1 MEWYLVCIGYPVVF
15 VTGSQVLL
23 VLLTLAD
30 SNARMFKDTL
40 LRAGLKA
47 VGSLWDM
54 KSGLRIR
61 KKLEQLGPCRT
72 DHGFIA
78 KVHDLAPVTADVSKP
93 KLHREAHITY
103 DFRMMG
109 MGGCLQDLRLV
120 IKSRPDA
127 LLPKALLHGFVRS
140 VARI

>member
-1 MEWYLVCIGYPVVF
+1 
-15 VTGSQVLL
+15 
-23 VLLTLAD
+23 
-30 SNARMFKDTL
+30 MFKDTL

-54 KSGLRIR
+54 KSGWRIR
-61 KKLEQLGPCRT
+61 KKLEQLGLCRT
-72 DHGFIA
+72 DHVFIA

-109 MGGCLQDLRLV
+109 MGGCPEILGLSLKAGQMRCSQRHCCMALCNLLQVSNYD
-120 IKSRPDA
+120 DN
-127 LLPKALLHGFVRS
+127 
-140 VARI
+140 